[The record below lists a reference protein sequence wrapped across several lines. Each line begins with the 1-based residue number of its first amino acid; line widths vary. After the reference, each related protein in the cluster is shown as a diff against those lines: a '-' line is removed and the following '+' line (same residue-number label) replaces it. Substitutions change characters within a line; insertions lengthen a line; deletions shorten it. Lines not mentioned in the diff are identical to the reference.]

1 MEIYQQKISAYLEHS
16 KSPQLL
22 AGWTHISI
30 CSLSVKHKDATAQT
44 LTLCFSIRTMSAT
57 IITGLAVPNCAT
69 LIKRAS
75 TRCSNNNTVHG
86 TTISEHETNDK
97 MPHSTYVLQAQCQ
110 RIVHVPLARL
120 ALPIRVMCAN
130 HQFSVESWAYF
141 PCLSSVQPDFLST
154 SAPERHFLEPICQ
167 SYCRRIRRHRCIPRV
182 CYKL

>member
-30 CSLSVKHKDATAQT
+30 CSLSVKYKDATAQT

-97 MPHSTYVLQAQCQ
+97 MPHEHLCSPGPMSTHSPRATCSTGTTDSGHVCKSPIQC
-110 RIVHVPLARL
+110 
-120 ALPIRVMCAN
+120 RVMGL
-130 HQFSVESWAYF
+130 FSMSLF
-141 PCLSSVQPDFLST
+141 SS
-154 SAPERHFLEPICQ
+154 A
-167 SYCRRIRRHRCIPRV
+167 
-182 CYKL
+182 